1 MVYGLRSGAMVAIG
15 IGARVY
21 TVVLIPDE
29 QMGGYSVEV
38 PALPG
43 CLTQGDTLKAALA
56 NAHEA
61 IECHIAGLE
70 QDGEPV
76 PVETQHPLTS
86 LVAV

>member
-1 MVYGLRSGAMVAIG
+1 MEAVNV
-15 IGARVY
+15 GARVY

-29 QMGGYSVEV
+29 EMGGYSVEV

-43 CLTQGDTLKAALA
+43 CLTQGDTLREALA
-56 NAHEA
+56 NAREA
-61 IECHIAGLE
+61 IECHIQGLA

-86 LVAV
+86 LVTV